1 MCKELSNHSDVHQW
15 KKRCGC
21 LWPGYSISSS
31 TLILLFRLLCWLR
44 NQCLSA
50 YTHPFI
56 LYSVTL
62 GLRLCKLQFSVAN
75 SLQVRLCQQG
85 WRKEQGL
92 SPSSLSI
99 TPAMTALSNSSVFLF
114 SLPSSILPLNDQKS
128 VDIEPGKHHLQ
139 RPAQSTGKIWSQQCF
154 HL

>member
-99 TPAMTALSNSSVFLF
+99 TPAMTALWNSSVFLF
-114 SLPSSILPLNDQKS
+114 FPTLPAPASEIQGSCLSLEVWVPALLGPSAKLLIN
-128 VDIEPGKHHLQ
+128 
-139 RPAQSTGKIWSQQCF
+139 
-154 HL
+154 

>member
-15 KKRCGC
+15 KRRCGC

-44 NQCLSA
+44 NQRLSA

-56 LYSVTL
+56 LYSVAL

-75 SLQVRLCQQG
+75 SLQVKFCQQG

-99 TPAMTALSNSSVFLF
+99 TPAMTALWNSSVFLF
-114 SLPSSILPLNDQKS
+114 FPTLPAPASEIPGSCLSLEVWVPALLGPSAKLLIN
-128 VDIEPGKHHLQ
+128 
-139 RPAQSTGKIWSQQCF
+139 
-154 HL
+154 